1 MYITTGLGE
10 TIELTDSIR
19 WDIKEI
25 QRKEPKSL
33 EITEEETKEKVQ
45 KFKNNIIDYLK
56 VNVQEFPKELEQ
68 VYRPL
73 IPCNQDMYLS
83 KKYFE
88 ILIGIQEVQNQL
100 ERKYIYCLKS
110 LKDSI
115 PNNQSYIYNVFLPCK
130 LFLEREY
137 KRQYQ
142 KLNKLYD
149 FYDRKSSQLLIS
161 SSQMQGE
168 KQYGFSIVKEVLKIE
183 QKYNILRE
191 CIESKNNLK
200 HLKITGDKIDYLIL
214 DELFNITTNVYGL
227 VDKKRIII
235 EKFADIHVHKSSFIN
250 LNKIKKLLDML
261 EGISKIIN
269 SKYDSIIKNKKFTN
283 KIVYFSNL
291 EQLTIFEIC
300 ELLKEFCNIINLIK
314 EEFEKISKDKEYLNN
329 EFHLNSDNEEDV
341 YNVLFC
347 ENDTI
352 VELYSYG
359 LSDEENLRNYL
370 PWIFGPDTMEQPDYN
385 L

>member
-1 MYITTGLGE
+1 MIITTNSGE
-10 TIELTDSIR
+10 MIELTDSIR
-19 WDIKEI
+19 WDIEEI
-25 QRKEPKSL
+25 QKRNPEKL
-33 EITEEETKEKVQ
+33 DLTEEETKEKVQ

-56 VNVQEFPKELEQ
+56 VNVQAFPKDLEQ
-68 VYRPL
+68 VCRPL
-73 IPCNQDMYLS
+73 ISGNQDMYLC

-88 ILIGIQEVQNQL
+88 NLIIIQEKRN
-100 ERKYIYCLKS
+100 EIRRKYIHCLDR

-115 PNNQSYIYNVFLPCK
+115 PNNQNYIYNIFLPCK
-130 LFLEREY
+130 LFLKEEY

-149 FYDRKSSQLLIS
+149 FYDRKSNQLVIS

-168 KQYGFSIVKEVLKIE
+168 KQYGFSIVRNVLKIE
-183 QKYNILRE
+183 KKYNILIER
-191 CIESKNNLK
+191 IESKNNLK

-214 DELFNITTNVYGL
+214 DELVNITTNIYGL
-227 VDKKRIII
+227 VDKKRSII
-235 EKFADIHVHKSSFIN
+235 ENFADIHVYKSSFID

-269 SKYDSIIKNKKFTN
+269 SKYDSVIKNKKFTK

-291 EQLTIFEIC
+291 EQLIIFEIC

-314 EEFEKISKDKEYLNN
+314 KEFEKISKDKEYLKN
-329 EFHLNSDNEEDV
+329 EFHFNSDNEDDV

-370 PWIFGPDTMEQPDYN
+370 PWIFGSDTMEQPYYN
-385 L
+385 W

>member
-25 QRKEPKSL
+25 QMKEPKSL
-33 EITEEETKEKVQ
+33 DITEEETKEKVQ
-45 KFKNNIIDYLK
+45 KFQNNIIDYFK

-149 FYDRKSSQLLIS
+149 FYDRKSSQ
-161 SSQMQGE
+161 
-168 KQYGFSIVKEVLKIE
+168 
-183 QKYNILRE
+183 
-191 CIESKNNLK
+191 
-200 HLKITGDKIDYLIL
+200 
-214 DELFNITTNVYGL
+214 
-227 VDKKRIII
+227 
-235 EKFADIHVHKSSFIN
+235 
-250 LNKIKKLLDML
+250 
-261 EGISKIIN
+261 KII
-269 SKYDSIIKNKKFTN
+269 
-283 KIVYFSNL
+283 
-291 EQLTIFEIC
+291 
-300 ELLKEFCNIINLIK
+300 
-314 EEFEKISKDKEYLNN
+314 
-329 EFHLNSDNEEDV
+329 
-341 YNVLFC
+341 
-347 ENDTI
+347 
-352 VELYSYG
+352 
-359 LSDEENLRNYL
+359 
-370 PWIFGPDTMEQPDYN
+370 
-385 L
+385 